1 MKVSA
6 IINVLNAVY
15 QPDDELLIR
24 WLDRNDF
31 TVPDEETGYQEAPSA
46 DHWSEAISQMSWVNL
61 LDEYANEML
70 YDILE
75 GLKEHSEPVSEVVPI
90 TDQTVLSTIEYINEY
105 NRKWMS
111 DIMSEINSPKEGK

>member
-31 TVPDEETGYQEAPSA
+31 KSLNEETGQDEAPSA
-46 DHWSEAISQMSWVNL
+46 EHWSEAVQEMSWVNL
-61 LDEYANEML
+61 LDEYANETL

-75 GLKEHSEPVSEVVPI
+75 SLKEHSEPVSEVVP
-90 TDQTVLSTIEYINEY
+90 DVLSTIEKINAY
-105 NRKWMS
+105 NIKWMS

>member
-6 IINVLNAVY
+6 LINVLNAVY

-31 TVPDEETGYQEAPSA
+31 TVLDDETGYQEAPSA
-46 DHWSEAISQMSWVNL
+46 DHWSTAINEMSWVNL

-75 GLKEHSEPVSEVVPI
+75 GLKEHGEPVSEVVP
-90 TDQTVLSTIEYINEY
+90 DVLSTIEKINAY
-105 NRKWMS
+105 NVKWMS
-111 DIMSEINSPKEGK
+111 DIVSEINSPKEGK